1 MPPPRTRPALPEQQP
16 KEQQPQQPFEVPQ
29 LRTMSLINMQ
39 GEDLPIRP
47 FGIHDRSNSGHYCP
61 WALGG
66 TLLSELGDWDLRMLV
81 LWLPLALRKH
91 A

>member
-1 MPPPRTRPALPEQQP
+1 MQMPPPRTRPALPEQQP

-29 LRTMSLINMQ
+29 LRTMSLININMQ
-39 GEDLPIRP
+39 GEDLP
-47 FGIHDRSNSGHYCP
+47 HDRAIRHSGHYCP

-66 TLLSELGDWDLRMLV
+66 TLLDLRMLVLLV